1 MTNLGGRI
9 MKKIDEN
16 MDQFLTDLLSMKAQL
31 IRVKGAAT
39 STAALKASE
48 LEAIQRN
55 IDVLLTRLQFS

>member
-1 MTNLGGRI
+1 

-48 LEAIQRN
+48 MEAIQRN